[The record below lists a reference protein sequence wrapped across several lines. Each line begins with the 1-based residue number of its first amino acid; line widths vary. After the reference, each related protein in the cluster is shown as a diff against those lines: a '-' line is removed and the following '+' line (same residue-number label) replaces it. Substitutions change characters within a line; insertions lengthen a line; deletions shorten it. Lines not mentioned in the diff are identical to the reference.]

1 MICLISL
8 RWLEKT
14 VPFNLDLKPVLL
26 LPPSLPLPFIMHLL
40 TLEIVL
46 AVSLFRV
53 GQGKLKHYCYAAL

>member
-26 LPPSLPLPFIMHLL
+26 LPPSLPLPIIHLL

-53 GQGKLKHYCYAAL
+53 GQGKLKRYCYAAL